1 MFCWGSA
8 VVASAAALAVVW
20 LVGSLVPFSA
30 SLLEAGV
37 VVGEVE
43 QQLVEQLVVLLVG
56 QWLAGVSARPH

>member
-1 MFCWGSA
+1 M
-8 VVASAAALAVVW
+8 VW